1 MVIDGFAGITA
12 MDCSVADDAVNTLE
26 PMIEL
31 KVAVILLV
39 PLAATAVARP
49 PEVMVATEGVAEAHV
64 TRLVM
69 LGVVPSL

>member
-1 MVIDGFAGITA
+1 LVIDGFAGITA